1 MDKYKK
7 KIKKITLV
15 PDGWGGGG
23 GQEPHGGGS
32 PPPLA
37 SIKINTHKYNKLIK
51 GDNKN

>member
-1 MDKYKK
+1 MFQ
-7 KIKKITLV
+7 TA
-15 PDGWGGGG
+15 GGGWWAG
-23 GQEPHGGGS
+23 APWGGS